1 MLNFILGFLTVIII
15 ELIILIIFLY
25 KAKLIDNEQSL

>member
-15 ELIILIIFLY
+15 ELGILLIFLH
-25 KAKLIDNEQSL
+25 KAEKYE